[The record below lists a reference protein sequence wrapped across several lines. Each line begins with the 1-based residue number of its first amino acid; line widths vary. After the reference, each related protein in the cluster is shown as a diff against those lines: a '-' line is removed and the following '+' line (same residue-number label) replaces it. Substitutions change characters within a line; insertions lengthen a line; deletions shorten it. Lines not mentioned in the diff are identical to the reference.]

1 MSGAAD
7 AHAKPFDGVARP
19 SNVACLAALCHHQ
32 AMSDTL
38 PPITID
44 PQRRGGRACVRD
56 LRISV
61 GDVLGWLASGLT
73 PDQVVAD
80 YPELTPDDIRA
91 CLAYA
96 AARESHELR
105 LPTAA

>member
-1 MSGAAD
+1 MTAST
-7 AHAKPFDGVARP
+7 PP
-19 SNVACLAALCHHQ
+19 
-32 AMSDTL
+32 
-38 PPITID
+38 PPITLD

-61 GDVLGWLASGLT
+61 GDVLGWLAGGMS
-73 PDQVVAD
+73 PEQVVTD
-80 YPELTPDDIRA
+80 YPELTLADIRA

-105 LPTAA
+105 LPAAA